1 MVVAPGTRVR
11 QWGWFAK
18 PQHQEPRPCLK
29 TNART
34 ESHRGDNTR
43 SESSRPEQVRGEK
56 ATGHAT
62 AEFADMGASS
72 VKAGLRMQR
81 ELFDTFQDIGRDWL
95 VRGTSQAELAFKLP
109 NKLTTARSPAD
120 AFSAYHE
127 WLSEWLS
134 LCGEGRPRFIT
145 DSQKLVDTGVRCFA
159 TVSPAMTS

>member
-1 MVVAPGTRVR
+1 M
-11 QWGWFAK
+11 
-18 PQHQEPRPCLK
+18 PQDH
-29 TNART
+29 ART

-56 ATGHAT
+56 AAGRAT

-81 ELFDTFQDIGRDWL
+81 ELFDTFQDLGRDWL

-134 LCGEGRPRFIT
+134 LCGEDSRRFIT